1 MMKTSALIN
10 FVQRLSS
17 LQRVVIQ
24 AHDYPDHDAIASAYA
39 MSVLLKELG
48 IDAIIVYNGEIDR
61 ISLSNMIKWLNIP
74 VSHCSKAQLTTMD
87 KIITIDG
94 CIGERNVTDMP
105 GEEIAVIDH
114 HVVTPPNNLW
124 FSDVREDYGATAT
137 ILFEYYQAFNI
148 NMSKDVATA
157 LLVGL
162 KIDTAHMTRGVCSA
176 DLKAFVMFN
185 QQADL
190 ALVNKI
196 CRNEITYSELNLFEH
211 VCQSVKQTDGVG
223 LATVSIDCPKNMLGI
238 LGDFLLTVN
247 ELDVVV
253 VAQSSQRGI
262 QLSLRSECQYVDVA
276 KVVRE
281 QLNIKNFGFGG
292 GHPHMAGGIIFKDF
306 FSEFVTEK
314 ELHLSPIIDSILALR
329 STRLTQA
336 NH

>member
-1 MMKTSALIN
+1 MIQTSDLVN
-10 FVQRLSS
+10 FVQKLSP

-48 IDAIIVYNGEIDR
+48 IDSIIVYNGEIDR
-61 ISLSNMIKWLNIP
+61 ISLSNMIEWLNIP

-114 HVVTPPNNLW
+114 HVVTPPKNLW
-124 FSDVREDYGATAT
+124 FCDVREEYGATAT
-137 ILFEYYQAFNI
+137 IMFEYFQAFNI
-148 NMSKDVATA
+148 SMPKDVATA

-196 CRNEITYSELNLFEH
+196 CRNEITYSELKLFEH
-211 VCQSVKQTDGVG
+211 VCQSVEQTEGVG

-276 KVVRE
+276 KVMRE

-292 GHPHMAGGIIFKDF
+292 GHSHMAGGVVFK
-306 FSEFVTEK
+306 EFLDEFIDEE

-329 STRLTQA
+329 SF
-336 NH
+336 

>member
-61 ISLSNMIKWLNIP
+61 ISLSNMIEWLNIP

-281 QLNIKNFGFGG
+281 QLNIKNFGFR
-292 GHPHMAGGIIFKDF
+292 IYF
-306 FSEFVTEK
+306 FG
-314 ELHLSPIIDSILALR
+314 
-329 STRLTQA
+329 
-336 NH
+336 

>member
-10 FVQRLSS
+10 FVQKLSS

-48 IDAIIVYNGEIDR
+48 IDSIIVYNGEIDR
-61 ISLSNMIKWLNIP
+61 ISLSNMIEWLNIP
-74 VSHCSKAQLTTMD
+74 VSHCSKAQLTTLD

-137 ILFEYYQAFNI
+137 ILFEYFQAFNI

-211 VCQSVKQTDGVG
+211 VCQSVKQTEGVG

-253 VAQSSQRGI
+253 IAQSSQRGI

-281 QLNIKNFGFGG
+281 QLNIKSFGFGG
-292 GHPHMAGGIIFKDF
+292 GHPHMAGGIVFKDYL
-306 FSEFVTEK
+306 SEFITEK

-329 STRLTQA
+329 RSA
-336 NH
+336 

>member
-10 FVQRLSS
+10 FIQKLSQ

-24 AHDYPDHDAIASAYA
+24 AHDFPDHDAIASAYA

-48 IDAIIVYNGEIDR
+48 IDSLIVYNGEIDR
-61 ISLSNMIKWLNIP
+61 ISLSNMIDWLDIA
-74 VSHCSKAQLTTMD
+74 VTHCSKAQLTTMD

-114 HVVTPPNNLW
+114 HVVTPPKNLW
-124 FSDVREDYGATAT
+124 FCDVRANYGATAS
-137 ILFEYYQAFNI
+137 IIFEYFQALNI
-148 NMSKDVATA
+148 EIPKKVATA

-162 KIDTAHMTRGVCSA
+162 KIDTAHLTRGVCSA
-176 DLKAFVMFN
+176 DLKAFIVFN
-185 QQADL
+185 QYADL

-196 CRNEITYSELNLFEH
+196 CRNEITYSELKLFEH
-211 VCQSVKQTDGVG
+211 VCQSIEKNQGVG

-253 VAQSSQRGI
+253 VAQTNNQGI
-262 QLSLRSECQYVDVA
+262 QLSLRSECEHVDVA
-276 KVVRE
+276 KIMRE
-281 QLNIKNFGFGG
+281 QLNIKNLGFGG
-292 GHPHMAGGIIFKDF
+292 GHPHMAGGVVFRDF
-306 FSEFVTEK
+306 FDKFIDDR
-314 ELHLSPIIDSILALR
+314 ELHLSPIMDSILALR
-329 STRLTQA
+329 SATLGA
-336 NH
+336 NQ